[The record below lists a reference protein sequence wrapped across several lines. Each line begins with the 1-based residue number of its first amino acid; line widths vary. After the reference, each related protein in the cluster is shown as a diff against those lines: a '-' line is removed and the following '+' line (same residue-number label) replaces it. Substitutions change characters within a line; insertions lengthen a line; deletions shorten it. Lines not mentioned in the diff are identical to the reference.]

1 MSKLI
6 EFESPFQATHEKET
20 ADKMCAEVD
29 AEIMS
34 EEYKEYLALLDEG
47 YRECDAAVRSGW
59 KGAEEI

>member
-6 EFESPFQATHEKET
+6 EMESAFHATHDKET
-20 ADKMCAEVD
+20 ADAMCAEVD
-29 AEIMS
+29 AEIMK
-34 EEYKEYLALLDEG
+34 EEYQEYLALIDEG